1 MCVAQSHTTRIRCAS
16 IEATPQQ
23 LDAHLTRLSN
33 TELSI
38 PKLARSGN
46 FSAGNGKATVQT
58 AHPSSIQ
65 SISSNCEAQIL
76 QNFSSGPLSSFAT
89 AFHVT
94 LIFQRSVFAG
104 KI

>member
-1 MCVAQSHTTRIRCAS
+1 MCVGQSHTTRIRCAS
-16 IEATPQQ
+16 IEATPQE

-33 TELSI
+33 TGLSI

-46 FSAGNGKATVQT
+46 FSAGTATVQT
-58 AHPSSIQ
+58 ARSSSIQ
-65 SISSNCEAQIL
+65 SISSNYQTQIL
-76 QNFSSGPLSSFAT
+76 QNFKSRPLSSFAT

>member
-1 MCVAQSHTTRIRCAS
+1 MCVAQSHTIRIRCALLK
-16 IEATPQQ
+16 ATPQE

-33 TELSI
+33 NGLSI
-38 PKLARSGN
+38 PKIARSGN
-46 FSAGNGKATVQT
+46 FPAGTVTLQT
-58 AHPSSIQ
+58 AHRSTIQ
-65 SISSNCEAQIL
+65 SISSNCETQIL

-94 LIFQRSVFAG
+94 LSFQRSVFAG